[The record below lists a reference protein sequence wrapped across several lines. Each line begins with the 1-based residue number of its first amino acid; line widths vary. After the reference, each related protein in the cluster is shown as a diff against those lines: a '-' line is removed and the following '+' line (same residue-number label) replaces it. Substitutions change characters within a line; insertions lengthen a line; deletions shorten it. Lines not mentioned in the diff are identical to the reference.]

1 MYMSNMLNSL
11 KHGARLRDIAMQN
24 IIAVSSAHTV
34 LTEHMYIINGFS
46 VIWSAFD
53 CMVCTLRRT

>member
-46 VIWSAFD
+46 VI
-53 CMVCTLRRT
+53 